1 MFEFRTPIGFLAGLV
16 LVGGLVGPALAAGP
30 PTFQAPIFT
39 AANKPVGM
47 ARFVAVQGGGTEVV
61 VHVDQPGLLPPG
73 PHALVIHDLGSCNG
87 LRDMKG
93 VDTPFG
99 AAGGH
104 FDPSGTGHHRGPAGG
119 GHAGDLPM
127 ITLDAAG
134 LGGLAY
140 YAPNLQVSG
149 PNTIV
154 GRSIIIHAGPDNYTD
169 TPADGGGGAR
179 IACGEIGAKT

>member
-1 MFEFRTPIGFLAGLV
+1 MLEFRKPIGFFTGLV
-16 LVGGLVGPALAAGP
+16 LFAGLMAPAPAAGP
-30 PTFQAPIFT
+30 PTFEAPIFT
-39 AANKPVGM
+39 AANKPVGI

-61 VHVDQPGLLPPG
+61 VHIDQPGLLAPG
-73 PHALVIHDLGSCNG
+73 QHALVIHEVGSCNG
-87 LRDMKG
+87 LRDTQG
-93 VDTPFG
+93 NNTPFG

-104 FDPSGTGHHRGPAGG
+104 FDPAGTKHHLGPTGT

-127 ITLDAAG
+127 LTIDSAG
-134 LGGLAY
+134 TGGLAY

-154 GRSIIIHAGPDNYTD
+154 GRSIIIHAAPDTYTD

-179 IACGEIGAKT
+179 IACGEIGAKR